1 MPRSGCDGVG
11 GAVLLDHDDDVIRPG
26 DGKELAPFERLE
38 DARTHEPD
46 LDEERPRMLDMC
58 ELPLRVATGCDQD
71 EERDA
76 CDDPQCVA
84 RETFI
89 VTQPGGPA

>member
-1 MPRSGCDGVG
+1 
-11 GAVLLDHDDDVIRPG
+11 
-26 DGKELAPFERLE
+26 
-38 DARTHEPD
+38 
-46 LDEERPRMLDMC
+46 MLDMC

-89 VTQPGGPA
+89 VTQPGGPACKNKAPRGLINLRRVKGVSS